1 MNRYI
6 IKLWFQMQCL
16 SVLPREL
23 NIDVFIITTLFVFF
37 HPCSNWNGKISPRT
51 SKTHSSKNKSRLN
64 NLSVEISISC
74 VYVVPSVHGAL
85 SDKNYFTLISFLPFP
100 FIFYICVCL
109 NLAFRFSFTTRNPL
123 ILSYTKYIKSS
134 TALCLH

>member
-1 MNRYI
+1 
-6 IKLWFQMQCL
+6 MQSL
-16 SVLPREL
+16 SVLPRKG
-23 NIDVFIITTLFVFF
+23 NIDVFIITTLFVLF

-51 SKTHSSKNKSRLN
+51 SKTHSSKSKSRLN